1 MKDQEDKKHTTTMK
15 YIIVF
20 VSAILLVSCKKEQQA
35 VPNSTSTDSV
45 KVIKDSVVTDTS
57 SAKIL
62 VETIPFP
69 KEIKECSCYFAK
81 NKADF
86 EAEKYIYADDA
97 GKTAYMK
104 LDGKRLAMKLI
115 SSSDMEVDE
124 ELSKEIESDNYKISV
139 KGKKIKGEEALLF
152 EGTLTIEKPDGTI
165 VIMPIYGECGC

>member
-1 MKDQEDKKHTTTMK
+1 MK

-165 VIMPIYGECGC
+165 VTMPIYGECGC